1 MKPMP
6 DIVRNTPEDE
16 LLEIFR
22 RSVKKRNRARV
33 RPDARLQADLDL
45 DSLGVVTALLAA
57 EEELGVRIFPIESE
71 TGEIRTIQ
79 DVINFVRAAMEN
91 E

>member
-1 MKPMP
+1 MP

-33 RPDARLQADLDL
+33 RPDARLKADLDL

>member
-1 MKPMP
+1 MP
-6 DIVRNTPEDE
+6 DVVRNTPEDE

>member
-1 MKPMP
+1 MP

-57 EEELGVRIFPIESE
+57 EEELGVRIFPIKFE

>member
-1 MKPMP
+1 MP

-22 RSVKKRNRARV
+22 RSVKKRNRTRV

-57 EEELGVRIFPIESE
+57 EEELGVRIFPIDAG

-79 DVINFVRAAMEN
+79 DVINFVRAAMEQ

>member
-1 MKPMP
+1 MP

-57 EEELGVRIFPIESE
+57 EEELGVCIFPIESE

>member
-1 MKPMP
+1 MP

-22 RSVKKRNRARV
+22 RSVKKRHRARV

>member
-1 MKPMP
+1 MP

>member
-1 MKPMP
+1 MKAL
-6 DIVRNTPEDE
+6 TP
-16 LLEIFR
+16 R
-22 RSVKKRNRARV
+22 RTDRFL
-33 RPDARLQADLDL
+33 DARLQADLDL

>member
-1 MKPMP
+1 MRPMP

>member
-1 MKPMP
+1 MH
-6 DIVRNTPEDE
+6 DIARNTPEDE

>member
-1 MKPMP
+1 MRPMP

-57 EEELGVRIFPIESE
+57 EEELGVRIFPIEAE

-79 DVINFVRAAMEN
+79 DVIDFVRTAMEQ

>member
-1 MKPMP
+1 MP
-6 DIVRNTPEDE
+6 DIIRNTPEDE

>member
-1 MKPMP
+1 MP

-22 RSVKKRNRARV
+22 RSVKKRNRTRV

-57 EEELGVRIFPIESE
+57 EEELGVRIFPIEAE

-79 DVINFVRAAMEN
+79 DVINFVRAAMEQ

>member
-1 MKPMP
+1 MRPMP
-6 DIVRNTPEDE
+6 DIIRNTPEDE

>member
-1 MKPMP
+1 MLN
-6 DIVRNTPEDE
+6 IVRNTPEDE

>member
-1 MKPMP
+1 MP

-57 EEELGVRIFPIESE
+57 EEELGVRIFPIEAE

-79 DVINFVRAAMEN
+79 DVIDFVRTAMEQ

>member
-1 MKPMP
+1 MP

-57 EEELGVRIFPIESE
+57 EEDLGVRIFPIESE

>member
-1 MKPMP
+1 MP

-22 RSVKKRNRARV
+22 RSVKKRNRTRV

-57 EEELGVRIFPIESE
+57 EEELGVRIFPIDAE

-79 DVINFVRAAMEN
+79 DVINFVRAAMEQ

>member
-1 MKPMP
+1 MP

-57 EEELGVRIFPIESE
+57 EEELGVRIFPIEFE

>member
-1 MKPMP
+1 MP

-79 DVINFVRAAMEN
+79 DVINFVRVAMEN